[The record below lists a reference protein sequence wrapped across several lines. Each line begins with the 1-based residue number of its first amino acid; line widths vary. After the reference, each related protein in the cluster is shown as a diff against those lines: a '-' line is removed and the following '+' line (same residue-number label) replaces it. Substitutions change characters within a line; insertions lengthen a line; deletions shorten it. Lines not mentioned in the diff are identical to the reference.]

1 MIDPKRAGVSESVWR
16 EAIASCSELVVKA
29 VIDETHDARSI
40 VFDIPPERV
49 EAFRYKAGQFL
60 SFKVPYEEQVLV
72 RSYSLAS
79 SPDTETEHKV
89 TVKRVDEGRVSNW
102 FNDSVTV
109 GDWILVQPP
118 EGRFS
123 MRSNEGDHG
132 VVLFGGGSGVT
143 PVLSILKSALRT
155 TERHVKLIYAN
166 RDERSIIFK
175 DELDVWLAE
184 FPRRLEVIH
193 HLDSD
198 SGFMSVADVQEHIR
212 GCEDAEFFVCGPTGY
227 MDTVEE
233 AFKASN
239 IDAEQT
245 KFERFISPIDAD
257 RKDESAVVVPEQS
270 EDEIPES
277 FKMLLE
283 GQSHDVPYEKG
294 LTLLDSAVKA
304 GHKPPSSCEDGYCG
318 CCMALLKSGEVN
330 MASHDA
336 LEPSDIER
344 GWVLACQARP
354 ASQEP
359 IEIDF
364 DAEY

>member
-1 MIDPKRAGVSESVWR
+1 MPADFHKLQVAGIVQ
-16 EAIASCSELVVKA
+16 
-29 VIDETHDARSI
+29 ETHDTRSYI
-40 VFDIPPERV
+40 LAVPESLR
-49 EAFRYKAGQFL
+49 EEFRYRAGQFL
-60 SFKVPYEEQVLV
+60 TFEVPWDGMQLH
-72 RSYSLAS
+72 RCYSLS
-79 SPDTETEHKV
+79 SAPETDPWPKV
-89 TVKRVDEGRVSNW
+89 TVKRVEDGRISNW
-102 FNDSVTV
+102 FNDNVSV
-109 GDWILVQPP
+109 GDSILVQPP

-132 VVLFGGGSGVT
+132 IVLFGGGSGVT

-155 TERHVKLIYAN
+155 TTRDVKLIYAN
-166 RDERSIIFK
+166 RDEHSIIFK
-175 DELDVWLAE
+175 DEIDLWLAE
-184 FPRRLEVIH
+184 FPERLEVIH
-193 HLDSD
+193 HLDSN

-212 GCEDAEFFVCGPTGY
+212 GWEDGEFFVCGPTGY

-239 IDAEQT
+239 IDAGQT
-245 KFERFISPIDAD
+245 KFERFLSLPDPD
-257 RKDESAVVVPEQS
+257 RRDESAAVVPEQS
-270 EDEIPES
+270 DDEIPES

-283 GQSHDVPYEKG
+283 GQSHEVPYEKG
-294 LTLLDSAVKA
+294 LTLLDSAIKA

-318 CCMALLKSGEVN
+318 CCMALLKSGNVN
-330 MASHDA
+330 MANHDA

-359 IEIDF
+359 IEVDF

>member
-1 MIDPKRAGVSESVWR
+1 MPSDFHKLQIAG
-16 EAIASCSELVVKA
+16 I
-29 VIDETHDARSI
+29 IQETHDTRSYI
-40 VFDIPPERV
+40 LAVPESLRK
-49 EAFRYKAGQFL
+49 EFRYRAGQFL
-60 SFKVPYEEQVLV
+60 TFEVPWEGMQL
-72 RSYSLAS
+72 RRCYSLS
-79 SPDTETEHKV
+79 SAPGIDPWPKV
-89 TVKRVDEGRVSNW
+89 TVKRVDDGRVSNW
-102 FNDSVTV
+102 FNDSVRV
-109 GDWILVQPP
+109 GDSILVQPP

-132 VVLFGGGSGVT
+132 IVLFGGGSGVT

-155 TERHVKLIYAN
+155 TERDVKLIYAN

-175 DELDVWLAE
+175 DEIDLWLAE
-184 FPRRLEVIH
+184 FPKRLEAIH

-212 GCEDAEFFVCGPTGY
+212 GWEDAEFFVCGPTGY

-233 AFKASN
+233 AFKASD
-239 IDAEQT
+239 IDAVQT

-270 EDEIPES
+270 DDEIPEP

-283 GQSHDVPYEKG
+283 SQSHDVPYEKG
-294 LTLLDSAVKA
+294 LTLLASAIKA

-318 CCMALLKSGEVN
+318 CCMALLKSGKVN
-330 MASHDA
+330 MANHDA

-344 GWVLACQARP
+344 GWVLPCQARP
-354 ASQEP
+354 SSQEP